1 MITFE
6 IFFCEAM
13 KAIKK
18 SSKHKVCVK
27 NETFWWDGYVLLSA
41 QYVFRIDFD
50 REMYFG
56 GVKRIKSV
64 YVRTSKLDNRSKITA
79 IVYVMLGKKN

>member
-1 MITFE
+1 
-6 IFFCEAM
+6 M

-18 SSKHKVCVK
+18 SSKHRVCVK